1 MQVSVARG
9 RDRLRSLV
17 APAAVAAGLLAALAP
32 GMAEAA
38 FPGADGPIAFTS
50 NRDVAAGELY
60 ATNPGGAATRLTSS
74 NSSSDPAYSP
84 DGTKIAFVAG
94 GQIAIIN
101 HDGTGLTTITS
112 TSTAKEN
119 PTWSPDG
126 RIAYVANSFD
136 VDGQTDRE
144 IWAINAD
151 GSGRVQL
158 TNNTFD
164 DREPAWSPD
173 GTRIAFVASRPGD
186 SNRNVY
192 VMNANGTG
200 EVNLTPDESL
210 PCDGLC
216 YQGHD
221 DNPAWSPDGTRIA
234 YVHTFAENA
243 SGLPNLWVMDAN
255 GANKDNVTDNDSVA
269 FVQPAFSPQGTRLA
283 AVGAVTT
290 ERDIWVMNADGSSQG
305 AIDTTVANDIDPDWG
320 VFAPAPPPPNDIAF
334 GKVKRNEKK
343 GTATLTVEVPGPG
356 SLQLDGKN
364 LKPQTKSAPAAGAVK
379 LKVVAKGKAEKRLAE
394 DGQAKV
400 KPRVTFTPAGGA
412 PNTEST
418 KVKLVKD

>member
-1 MQVSVARG
+1 MDVAIARG
-9 RDRLRSLV
+9 RDRLRSFV
-17 APAAVAAGLLAALAP
+17 ARAAVALGLLALFAP
-32 GMAEAA
+32 GSADAA

-50 NRDVAAGELY
+50 NRDVAAGEIY
-60 ATNPGGAATRLTSS
+60 AINPGGPATRLTSS

-94 GQIAIIN
+94 GQIAIVN

-112 TSTAKEN
+112 TATTKEN
-119 PTWSPDG
+119 PTWSSDG
-126 RIAYVANSFD
+126 RIAYAANSFD

-192 VMNANGTG
+192 AMNANGTG

-210 PCDGLC
+210 PCEGLC

-221 DNPAWSPDGTRIA
+221 DSPVWSPDGTRIA

-243 SGLPNLWVMDAN
+243 SGLPNIWLMDAN
-255 GANKDNVTDNDSVA
+255 GGNKDNVTDNNSVA

-290 ERDIWVMNADGSSQG
+290 ERDIWVMNADGTSQTV
-305 AIDTTVANDIDPDWG
+305 IDTTVGHDIDPDWG
-320 VFAPAPPPPNDIAF
+320 VFASAAPPPNDIAF
-334 GKVKRNEKK
+334 GKVKRNQKK
-343 GTATLTVEVPGPG
+343 GTATLTVEVPAPG
-356 SLQLDGKN
+356 SLQLRGKN
-364 LKPQTKSAPAAGAVK
+364 LRPQAKSSLAAGAVK
-379 LKVVAKGKAEKRLAE
+379 LKVVAKGKAKERLAE
-394 DGQAKV
+394 DGKAKV
-400 KPRVTFTPAGGA
+400 KPRVMFTPTGGA
-412 PNTEST
+412 PNTES
-418 KVKLVKD
+418 KDVKLVKR